1 MHAPRNELAR
11 FLSRPEAFA
20 AASLGDWDRLIP
32 EARQAGLLARLA
44 NLVERAIGLD
54 RVPAPVRVHLE
65 SAQIVAAKHARDVR
79 AEIDRL
85 VELLGPVLGRIV
97 LLKGAAYLC
106 ADLPPASG
114 RIFHDI
120 DILVPSDAL
129 ASVEAILGLAG
140 WRLGD
145 IDPYDEQYYRRW
157 MHQLPP
163 LVHAARQSAIDV
175 HHTIVPAT
183 ARIRLPAKALL
194 AASMPIAGNP
204 QIAVLAPED
213 MILHSAVHLFNE
225 GEFARGLRDLDDLNM
240 LLRHFGKEGA
250 FWPKLVQRAEA
261 LDLTRPLFYALR
273 YTHLLLETPVPPEIL
288 DLSVRFA
295 PFAPARWLMVRLF
308 ERGLRA
314 PHPNCR
320 DAFTGTALWL
330 LYVRAHYLRMPLHLL
345 VPHLT
350 RKALRSHFFHPEPA

>member
-1 MHAPRNELAR
+1 MYAPRNELAR
-11 FLSRPEAFA
+11 FLSRPDA
-20 AASLGDWDRLIP
+20 LGGATLTDWDRIIP

-44 NLVERAIGLD
+44 NLVARTGGLE
-54 RVPAPVRVHLE
+54 RVPDLVRVHLE

-79 AEIDRL
+79 VEIDRL
-85 VELLGPVLGRIV
+85 TELLGPVLGRVV

-106 ADLPPASG
+106 AELPPASG

-129 ASVEAILGLAG
+129 ATVEAMLGLAG

-183 ARIRLPAKALL
+183 ARIRLPGEALL
-194 AASMPIAGNP
+194 GMAIPVAGNP
-204 QIAVLAPED
+204 QLAVLAPED

-240 LLRHFGKEGA
+240 LLRHFGKESG
-250 FWPKLVQRAEA
+250 FWLKLVQRAEA

-288 DLSVRFA
+288 DRSAGFA
-295 PFAPARWLMVRLF
+295 PLAPARWIMDRLF

-320 DAFTGTALWL
+320 DAFTATALWL